1 MQLTTG
7 ATDAVIAKRRA
18 RKATATV
25 EAANV
30 GDEAAA

>member
-7 ATDAVIAKRRA
+7 AVIAKRRA

-25 EAANV
+25 EADNV